1 MDDFRA
7 LLNNDLIL
15 RDFVSAIL
23 DVKIRTIKGDRMGVH
38 DAHERY
44 QYIAREWLVTYFSEY
59 SDMTLEAFMIE
70 YDKRLKERKKG
81 GKNRIERRQTKKAG
95 V

>member
-38 DAHERY
+38 DSHERY
-44 QYIAREWLVTYFSEY
+44 QHIAREWLVTYFSEY
-59 SDMTLEAFMIE
+59 SDMTLEAFMTE
-70 YDKRLKERKKG
+70 YNKRLEERKKE

>member
-15 RDFVSAIL
+15 RDFVTAIL
-23 DVKIRTIKGDRMGVH
+23 DVKIRTLRGDRMGVH

-44 QYIAREWLVTYFSEY
+44 QHIAREWLITYFNEY
-59 SDMTLEAFMIE
+59 SDMTFEAFMIE
-70 YDKRLKERKKG
+70 YDKRLKDRKKE
-81 GKNRIERRQTKKAG
+81 GKNRLDRIRTKKAE